1 MPNQTGEG
9 DDKDKPTKATPTDHY
24 DRVSAALRES
34 SILMSGSS
42 ILFGFLLKINL
53 DSLKT
58 PSFVDGLVILASIY
72 SVTIATVLF
81 IMPVIFHQRHYQ
93 TFDVEK
99 FLSRSK
105 KFLLGGA
112 SLLLL
117 TMYLTLG
124 LALHKTVPEYVAFTL
139 AAFPFIIMAVVW
151 QFKLKS

>member
-9 DDKDKPTKATPTDHY
+9 DDKDKPTKTTSTDHF

-42 ILFGFLLKINL
+42 ILFGFLLNINL

-58 PSFVDGLVILASIY
+58 PSFVDGLILLASIY

-81 IMPVIFHQRHYQ
+81 IMPVIFHQRHSQ

-99 FLSRSK
+99 FLSMSK

-124 LALHKTVPEYVAFTL
+124 LALHKTVPDYVAFTL
-139 AAFPFIIMAVVW
+139 AAFPFVVMAVVW

>member
-9 DDKDKPTKATPTDHY
+9 DDKDKPKVTSTDHF

-58 PSFVDGLVILASIY
+58 PSFVDGLILLASIY

-124 LALHKTVPEYVAFTL
+124 LALHKMVPDYVAFTL
-139 AAFPFIIMAVVW
+139 AAFPFVIMAVVW

>member
-1 MPNQTGEG
+1 MPNLTGDG
-9 DDKDKPTKATPTDHY
+9 NDKEKPKATSTDHF

-42 ILFGFLLKINL
+42 ILFGFLLKIRL

-93 TFDVEK
+93 TFDLEK
-99 FLSRSK
+99 FLSMSK
-105 KFLLGGA
+105 KLLLGGA
-112 SLLLL
+112 SLLML

-124 LALHKTVPEYVAFTL
+124 LALHTMVTGYVAFTL
-139 AAFPFIIMAVVW
+139 AAFPFVIMAVVW
-151 QFKLKS
+151 QFKLRP